1 MAAFLLNPPTQEPLS
16 LLEAKA
22 FLRVAHEDDD
32 TVIAALIAAARNHVE
47 AATRR
52 ALLTQTWRFVL
63 DAWPRTGRFAPR
75 IGPLQA
81 LLAAQLRDADGTA
94 HAIDGESFVVDIAGN
109 AIAAPCFAPPVPR
122 RATAGIVLDVSC
134 GYGDAAADVP
144 ADLRHAVR
152 MLVAHWYDNR
162 VASADGAAA
171 PSDVGALLMP
181 YRMLAL

>member
-1 MAAFLLNPPTQEPLS
+1 MAAFLLTSPTQEPLS
-16 LLEAKA
+16 LLESKA

-52 ALLTQTWRFVL
+52 ALLTQTWRFVF

-81 LLAAQLRDADGTA
+81 LLAAQVVDADGTA
-94 HAIDGESFVVDIAGN
+94 HAIDGESFVVDVAGN
-109 AIAAPCFAPPVPR
+109 AIAAPGFALPAPG

-134 GYGDAAADVP
+134 GYGDVAADVP

-152 MLVAHWYDNR
+152 MLVAHWY
-162 VASADGAAA
+162 
-171 PSDVGALLMP
+171 
-181 YRMLAL
+181 